1 MNTEKESVPQSEEA
15 SPSDR
20 TNVTELPGSH
30 TVVIDGV
37 QYAPIDGQVAPPPP
51 YDNIDAHVPPVIT
64 QPTNSRL

>member
-1 MNTEKESVPQSEEA
+1 MNTEKESVHESEKA

-20 TNVTELPGSH
+20 TAVIELPGSH

-51 YDNIDAHVPPVIT
+51 YDNIDAHLPPVIT
-64 QPTNSRL
+64 QPANSRL

>member
-15 SPSDR
+15 SLSDR
-20 TNVTELPGSH
+20 TAVIELPGSH

-51 YDNIDAHVPPVIT
+51 YDNIDAQLPSVTT